1 VARKRRGQPIH
12 GWLVLD
18 KPVGVS
24 SARVVAIV
32 RRLFNAEKAGHGGT
46 LDPLASGI
54 LPVALGEATKTVA
67 WAMAARKTYRFTV
80 RWGEARTTDD
90 AEGTVIAT
98 SDRRPREAEIGA
110 VLSGFV
116 GEIRQRPPTYSA
128 LKVAGERAY
137 DLARGGEVVEL
148 EARSVRIESLRL
160 RAVPD
165 PDHAEFEAEVG
176 KGTYIR
182 ALGRDLAL
190 KLGTCGHIS
199 ALRRTRVGPFDEA
212 HAISLD
218 KLTSLGHSPP
228 PFEHLLPVGTALDDI
243 PALAL
248 TEAEAARLRC
258 GQAVLPLRPTDRA
271 FILELGN
278 GQRIRATC
286 GTKLV
291 ALAEIADGALRP
303 VRVLNL

>member
-1 VARKRRGQPIH
+1 MARKRRGQPIH

>member
-1 VARKRRGQPIH
+1 VARKRRGQPVH
-12 GWLVLD
+12 GWLALD

-24 SARVVAIV
+24 SARAVAVV
-32 RRLFNAEKAGHGGT
+32 RRLFDAEKAGHGGT

-80 RWGEARTTDD
+80 RWGEARETDD
-90 AEGTVIAT
+90 AEGAVTAV
-98 SDRRPREAEIGA
+98 SDRRPTH
-110 VLSGFV
+110 
-116 GEIRQRPPTYSA
+116 GEILAALPVFTGEISQRPPDYSA
-128 LKVAGERAY
+128 LKVAGRRAY
-137 DLARGGEVVEL
+137 ALARGGETVGL
-148 EARSVRIESLRL
+148 EARPVRVESLRL
-160 RAVPD
+160 LGLPD

-190 KLGTCGHIS
+190 SLGSFGHIS
-199 ALRRTRVGPFDEA
+199 ALRRTRVGPFHEG

-218 KLTSLGHSPP
+218 KLTSLGHSPG
-228 PFEHLLPVGTALDDI
+228 PFEHLLPVETALDDI

-258 GQAVLPLRPTDRA
+258 GQAVLPLRPIDRA
-271 FILELGN
+271 FMLELGN

>member
-1 VARKRRGQPIH
+1 VTRKRRGQPVH
-12 GWLVLD
+12 GWLALD

-24 SARVVAIV
+24 SARAVAVV
-32 RRLFNAEKAGHGGT
+32 RRLFDAEKAGHGGT

-80 RWGEARTTDD
+80 CWGEARETDD
-90 AEGTVIAT
+90 AEGAVAAV
-98 SDRRPREAEIGA
+98 SDRRPTHGDISAA
-110 VLSGFV
+110 LPAFT
-116 GEIRQRPPTYSA
+116 GEISQRPPAYSA
-128 LKVAGERAY
+128 LKVAGRRAY
-137 DLARGGEVVEL
+137 ALARGGEAVGL
-148 EARSVRIESLRL
+148 EARPVRVESLRL
-160 RAVPD
+160 LGLPD
-165 PDHAEFEAEVG
+165 RDHAEFEAEVG

-190 KLGTCGHIS
+190 SLGTVGHIS
-199 ALRRTRVGPFDEA
+199 ALRRTRVGPFHEG

-218 KLTSLGHSPP
+218 KLTSLGHSPA
-228 PFEHLLPVGTALDDI
+228 PFEHLLPVETALDDI

-258 GQAVLPLRPTDRA
+258 GQAVLPLRPIDRA
-271 FILELGN
+271 FMLELGN

>member
-1 VARKRRGQPIH
+1 MARKRRGQPVH

-24 SARVVAIV
+24 STRAVAIV

-54 LPVALGEATKTVA
+54 LPIALGEATKTVA

-80 RWGEARTTDD
+80 RWGEARETDD
-90 AEGTVIAT
+90 AEGAVTAT
-98 SDRRPREAEIGA
+98 SDRRPSHVEIEAALPAFI
-110 VLSGFV
+110 
-116 GEIRQRPPTYSA
+116 GEISQRPPAYSA

-137 DLARGGEVVEL
+137 DLARSGEAVEL
-148 EARSVRIESLRL
+148 QARPVRIESVRL
-160 RAVPD
+160 VALPD
-165 PDHAEFEAEVG
+165 LDHAEFEAEVG

-190 KLGTCGHIS
+190 ELGTFAHLS
-199 ALRRTRVGPFDEA
+199 ALRRTRVGPFNEA
-212 HAISLD
+212 GAISLD

-228 PFEHLLPVGTALDDI
+228 PFEHLLPVETALDDI

-271 FILELGN
+271 FMLELGN

>member
-1 VARKRRGQPIH
+1 VARKRRGQPVH

-24 SARVVAIV
+24 SARAVAVV
-32 RRLFNAEKAGHGGT
+32 RRIFNAEKAGHGGT

-54 LPVALGEATKTVA
+54 LPVALGEATKTAA
-67 WAMAARKTYRFTV
+67 WAMAGSKTYRFTV
-80 RWGEARTTDD
+80 RWGEARETDD
-90 AEGTVIAT
+90 AEGAVTAT
-98 SDRRPREAEIGA
+98 SERRPSETEILA
-110 VLSGFV
+110 LLPDFV
-116 GEIRQRPPTYSA
+116 GEISQRPPAYSA
-128 LKVAGERAY
+128 LKLAGRRAY
-137 DLARGGEVVEL
+137 DLARRGEAVEL
-148 EARSVRIESLRL
+148 EARPVRVEGLRL
-160 RAVPD
+160 LAIPD
-165 PDHAEFEAEVG
+165 VDHADFEAEVG
-176 KGTYIR
+176 KGTYVR

-190 KLGTCGHIS
+190 GLGTCGHLS
-199 ALRRTRVGPFDEA
+199 ALRRSRVGPFHEGQ
-212 HAISLD
+212 AISLD

-228 PFEHLLPVGTALDDI
+228 PFEHLLPVETALDDI

-271 FILELGN
+271 FMLELGN

>member
-1 VARKRRGQPIH
+1 MTRRRRGQPIH
-12 GWLVLD
+12 GWLTLD

-24 SARVVAIV
+24 SARAVALV
-32 RRLFNAEKAGHGGT
+32 RRLFDAEKAGHGGT

-54 LPVALGEATKTVA
+54 LPIALGEATKTVA
-67 WAMAARKTYRFTV
+67 WAIAARKTYRFTV
-80 RWGEARTTDD
+80 RWGEARETDD
-90 AEGTVIAT
+90 AEGAVSAT
-98 SDRRPREAEIGA
+98 SDHRPTRAEILA
-110 VLSGFV
+110 ALPAFT
-116 GEIRQRPPTYSA
+116 GEVRQRPPAYSA
-128 LKVAGERAY
+128 LKLAGRRAYALARAGEA
-137 DLARGGEVVEL
+137 VSL
-148 EARSVRIESLRL
+148 ETRPVRIESLSL
-160 RAVPD
+160 LELLD

-190 KLGTCGHIS
+190 SLGTLGHIS
-199 ALRRTRVGPFDEA
+199 ALRRTRAGPFHEA

-218 KLTSLGHSPP
+218 KLHSLGHSPG
-228 PFEHLLPVGTALDDI
+228 PFEHLLPIETALDDI
-243 PALAL
+243 PAVAL

-271 FILELGN
+271 FMLELGN
-278 GQRIRATC
+278 GQRVRATC

>member
-1 VARKRRGQPIH
+1 VARRRRGQPVH

-24 SARVVAIV
+24 SAKAVAIV
-32 RRLFNAEKAGHGGT
+32 RRLFDAEKAGHGGT

-54 LPVALGEATKTVA
+54 LPIALGEATKTVA
-67 WAMAARKTYRFTV
+67 WAMAARKTYRFAV
-80 RWGEARTTDD
+80 HWGEARATDD
-90 AEGTVIAT
+90 AEGAVTAT
-98 SDRRPREAEIGA
+98 SDRRPGRDEILA
-110 VLSGFV
+110 ALPDFI
-116 GEIRQRPPTYSA
+116 GEVTQRPPAYSA

-137 DLARGGEVVEL
+137 DLARSGEAVEL
-148 EARSVRIESLRL
+148 EPRIVRVQSLRL
-160 RAVPD
+160 VAEPD
-165 PDHAEFEAEVG
+165 PDHAAFEAEVG

-190 KLGTCGHIS
+190 KLGTVGHIS
-199 ALRRTRVGPFDEA
+199 ALRRTQVGPFGEA
-212 HAISLD
+212 EAISLE
-218 KLTSLGHSPP
+218 KLTSLGHSPR
-228 PFEHLLPVGTALDDI
+228 PFEHLLPVETALDDI

-248 TEAEAARLRC
+248 TEDEAARLRC

-271 FILELGN
+271 FMLELGN

>member
-1 VARKRRGQPIH
+1 MARKRRGQPVH

-18 KPVGVS
+18 KPLGVS
-24 SARVVAIV
+24 STRAVTIV
-32 RRLFNAEKAGHGGT
+32 RRLFDAEKAGHGGT

-54 LPVALGEATKTVA
+54 LPIALGEATKTVA

-80 RWGEARTTDD
+80 RWGETRATDD
-90 AEGTVIAT
+90 AEGAVTAT
-98 SDRRPREAEIGA
+98 SDRRPSEAEIRA
-110 VLSGFV
+110 VLPAFIGDIS
-116 GEIRQRPPTYSA
+116 QRPPAYSA

-137 DLARGGEVVEL
+137 DLARAGEVVDL
-148 EARSVRIESLRL
+148 EPRLVRVEGLRL
-160 RAVPD
+160 LAMTD
-165 PDHAEFEAEVG
+165 PDHADFEVEVG

-190 KLGTCGHIS
+190 KLGTFGHLS
-199 ALRRTRVGPFDEA
+199 ALRRTQVGPFDEA
-212 HAISLD
+212 KAISLD
-218 KLTSLGHSPP
+218 KLASLGHSPP
-228 PFEHLLPVGTALDDI
+228 PFEHLLPVETALDDI

-248 TEAEAARLRC
+248 TEAEADRLRC

-271 FILELGN
+271 FMLELGN

>member
-1 VARKRRGQPIH
+1 VARKRRGQPVH
-12 GWLVLD
+12 GWLALD

-24 SARVVAIV
+24 SARAVALV
-32 RRLFNAEKAGHGGT
+32 RRLFDAEKAGHGGT

-54 LPVALGEATKTVA
+54 LPIALGEATKTVA

-80 RWGEARTTDD
+80 RWGEARETDD
-90 AEGTVIAT
+90 AEGAITAT
-98 SDRRPREAEIGA
+98 SDHRPGHAD
-110 VLSGFV
+110 VLAALPAFI
-116 GEIRQRPPTYSA
+116 GEIRQRPPAYSA
-128 LKVAGERAY
+128 LKVAGRRAY
-137 DLARGGEVVEL
+137 ELARRGEAVSL
-148 EARSVRIESLRL
+148 EPRVARIESLRL
-160 RAVPD
+160 IGLPD

-182 ALGRDLAL
+182 ALGRDLAQS
-190 KLGTCGHIS
+190 LGTCGHLS
-199 ALRRTRVGPFDEA
+199 ALRRTRVGPFHEA

-218 KLTSLGHSPP
+218 KLPSLGHSPA
-228 PFEHLLPVGTALDDI
+228 PFEHLLPVETALDDI

-258 GQAVLPLRPTDRA
+258 GQAVPPLRPSDRA
-271 FILELGN
+271 FMLELGN

-291 ALAEIADGALRP
+291 ALAEIADGALRA

>member
-1 VARKRRGQPIH
+1 MAHKRRGQPVH
-12 GWLVLD
+12 GWLALD

-24 SARVVAIV
+24 SARAVAIV
-32 RRLFNAEKAGHGGT
+32 RRLFDAEKAGHGGT

-54 LPVALGEATKTVA
+54 LPIALGEATKTVA

-80 RWGEARTTDD
+80 RWGEARDTDD
-90 AEGTVIAT
+90 AEGGIAAT
-98 SDRRPREAEIGA
+98 SDHRPNRADILA
-110 VLSGFV
+110 ALPAFI
-116 GEIRQRPPTYSA
+116 GEIHQRPPAYSA
-128 LKVAGERAY
+128 LKVAGRRAY
-137 DLARGGEVVEL
+137 ALARAGEAVDL
-148 EARSVRIESLRL
+148 EARPVRVESLRL
-160 RAVPD
+160 VECPD
-165 PDHAEFEAEVG
+165 ADHADFEAEVG

-190 KLGTCGHIS
+190 SLGTCGHVS
-199 ALRRTRVGPFDEA
+199 ALRRTRVGPFHEA

-218 KLTSLGHSPP
+218 KLPSLGHSPG
-228 PFEHLLPVGTALDDI
+228 PFEHLLPVETALDDI

-248 TEAEAARLRC
+248 TEAEAVRLRC

-271 FILELGN
+271 FMLELGN

>member
-1 VARKRRGQPIH
+1 MARKRRGQPVH

-18 KPVGVS
+18 KPLGVS
-24 SARVVAIV
+24 SAKAVAIV
-32 RRLFNAEKAGHGGT
+32 RRVFDAEKAGHGGT

-54 LPVALGEATKTVA
+54 LPIALGEATKTVA

-80 RWGEARTTDD
+80 RWGEARETDD
-90 AEGTVIAT
+90 AEGAVTAT
-98 SDRRPREAEIGA
+98 SDHHPSR
-110 VLSGFV
+110 
-116 GEIRQRPPTYSA
+116 GEIEAALPAFTGAIQQRPPAYSA

-137 DLARGGEVVEL
+137 DLARGGEAVDLAPRTVEVATL
-148 EARSVRIESLRL
+148 TLL
-160 RAVPD
+160 GTPD

-190 KLGTCGHIS
+190 ELGTFGHLS
-199 ALRRTRVGPFDEA
+199 ALRRTRVGPFNEDR
-212 HAISLD
+212 AISLD

-228 PFEHLLPVGTALDDI
+228 PFEHLLPVETALDDI

-271 FILELGN
+271 FMLELGN

>member
-1 VARKRRGQPIH
+1 VARKRRGHPVH
-12 GWLVLD
+12 GWLALD

-24 SARVVAIV
+24 STRAVAIV
-32 RRLFNAEKAGHGGT
+32 RRLFDAEKAGHGGT

-54 LPVALGEATKTVA
+54 LPIALGEATKTVA
-67 WAMAARKTYRFTV
+67 WAMAARKAYRFTV
-80 RWGEARTTDD
+80 RWGEARTTED
-90 AEGTVIAT
+90 AEGAVTAT
-98 SDRRPREAEIGA
+98 SDRRPIEAEILA
-110 VLSGFV
+110 EIPAFI
-116 GEIRQRPPTYSA
+116 GEITQRPPAFSA
-128 LKVAGERAY
+128 IKIAGERAY
-137 DLARGGEVVEL
+137 DLARGGAAVNL
-148 EARSVRIESLRL
+148 EARPVRIESLRL
-160 RAVPD
+160 IALPD

-199 ALRRTRVGPFDEA
+199 ALRRTRVGPFDERQ
-212 HAISLD
+212 AISLD
-218 KLTSLGHSPP
+218 KLTSLGHSPA
-228 PFEHLLPVGTALDDI
+228 PFEHLLPVETALDDI

-271 FILELGN
+271 FMLELGN

>member
-1 VARKRRGQPIH
+1 MARKRRGRPVH

-24 SARVVAIV
+24 SACAVAAV
-32 RRLFNAEKAGHGGT
+32 RRQFDAEKAGHGGT
-46 LDPLASGI
+46 LDPLASGV
-54 LPVALGEATKTVA
+54 LPIALGEATKTVA
-67 WAMAARKTYRFTV
+67 WTMACRKTYRFTV
-80 RWGEARTTDD
+80 RWGEARETDD
-90 AEGTVIAT
+90 AEGAITAI
-98 SDRRPREAEIGA
+98 SDHRPSRDEISA
-110 VLSGFV
+110 ALPDFI
-116 GEIRQRPPTYSA
+116 GEIRQRPPAYSA
-128 LKVAGERAY
+128 LKVAGRRAY
-137 DLARGGEVVEL
+137 EL
-148 EARSVRIESLRL
+148 IGL
-160 RAVPD
+160 PD

-190 KLGTCGHIS
+190 SLGTHGHIS
-199 ALRRTRVGPFDEA
+199 ALRRTRVGPFHEA

-218 KLTSLGHSPP
+218 KLPTLGHSPA
-228 PFEHLLPVGTALDDI
+228 PFEHLLPVETALDDI

-258 GQAVLPLRPTDRA
+258 GQAVLPLRPSDRA
-271 FILELGN
+271 FMLELGN

-291 ALAEIADGALRP
+291 ALAEIADGALRA

>member
-1 VARKRRGQPIH
+1 VARRRRGQPVH
-12 GWLVLD
+12 GWLALD

-24 SARVVAIV
+24 SAKAVAIV
-32 RRLFNAEKAGHGGT
+32 RRLLDAEKAGHGGT

-54 LPVALGEATKTVA
+54 LPIALGEATKTVA
-67 WAMAARKTYRFTV
+67 WAMAATKTYRFAV

-90 AEGTVIAT
+90 AEGAVTAT
-98 SDRRPREAEIGA
+98 SDRRPDRAEILAALPG
-110 VLSGFV
+110 LT
-116 GEIRQRPPTYSA
+116 GEIRQRPPAYSA

-137 DLARGGEVVEL
+137 RLARSGEAVNLEPRTVE
-148 EARSVRIESLRL
+148 VTSLRL
-160 RAVPD
+160 LGMPD
-165 PDHAEFEAEVG
+165 ADHAELEAEVG

-182 ALGRDLAL
+182 ALGRDLAIE
-190 KLGTCGHIS
+190 LGTFGHIS
-199 ALRRTRVGPFDEA
+199 ALRRTRVGPFNEMQ
-212 HAISLD
+212 AISLD

-228 PFEHLLPVGTALDDI
+228 PFEHLLPVETALDDI

-248 TEAEAARLRC
+248 TEAEADRLRC

-271 FILELGN
+271 FMLELGN

-286 GTKLV
+286 GNKLV
-291 ALAEIADGALRP
+291 ALVEIADGALRP

>member
-1 VARKRRGQPIH
+1 VARKRRGQPVH

-18 KPVGVS
+18 KPLGVS
-24 SARVVAIV
+24 SAKAVAIV
-32 RRLFNAEKAGHGGT
+32 RRVLDAEKAGHGGT

-67 WAMAARKTYRFTV
+67 WAMAAAKTYRFTV
-80 RWGEARTTDD
+80 RWGEARETDD
-90 AEGTVIAT
+90 AEGAITAT
-98 SDRRPREAEIGA
+98 SDRRPGRDEILRA
-110 VLSGFV
+110 LPDFT
-116 GEIRQRPPTYSA
+116 GEIMQRPPAYSA

-137 DLARGGEVVEL
+137 DLAREGEAVDL
-148 EARSVRIESLRL
+148 APRPVRIESLHL
-160 RAVPD
+160 IAVPD

-182 ALGRDLAL
+182 ALGRDLAR
-190 KLGTCGHIS
+190 KLGAFGHLS
-199 ALRRTRVGPFDEA
+199 ALRRTRVGAFNEDQ
-212 HAISLD
+212 AISLD
-218 KLTSLGHSPP
+218 KLTSLGHSPR
-228 PFEHLLPVGTALDDI
+228 PFEHLLPVETALDDI

-271 FILELGN
+271 FVLELGN
-278 GQRIRATC
+278 GRRIRATC

>member
-1 VARKRRGQPIH
+1 MARKRRGQPIH

-98 SDRRPREAEIGA
+98 SDRRPREAEIGT

>member
-1 VARKRRGQPIH
+1 MTRKRRGQPVH
-12 GWLVLD
+12 GWLALD

-24 SARVVAIV
+24 SARAVAVV
-32 RRLFNAEKAGHGGT
+32 RRLFDAEKAGHGGT

-54 LPVALGEATKTVA
+54 LPVALGEATKTAA

-80 RWGEARTTDD
+80 RWGEARETDD
-90 AEGTVIAT
+90 AEGAVAAT
-98 SDRRPREAEIGA
+98 SDRRPSQSEILA
-110 VLSGFV
+110 ALPAFT
-116 GEIRQRPPTYSA
+116 GEIRQRPPIYSA
-128 LKVAGERAY
+128 LKVAGRRAY
-137 DLARGGEVVEL
+137 ALARGGEAVPL
-148 EARSVRIESLRL
+148 EARPIRVESLRL
-160 RAVPD
+160 LGLPD

-190 KLGTCGHIS
+190 SLGTVCHVS
-199 ALRRTRVGPFDEA
+199 QLRRTQVGPFHEG

-218 KLTSLGHSPP
+218 KLPSLGHSPG
-228 PFEHLLPVGTALDDI
+228 PFEHLLPVETALDDI

-271 FILELGN
+271 FMLELGN

-303 VRVLNL
+303 VRVLNF

>member
-1 VARKRRGQPIH
+1 VARRRRGQPVH
-12 GWLVLD
+12 GWLALD

-24 SARVVAIV
+24 SAKAVAIV
-32 RRLFNAEKAGHGGT
+32 RRLLDAEKAGHGGT

-54 LPVALGEATKTVA
+54 LPIALGEATKTVA
-67 WAMAARKTYRFTV
+67 WAMAATKTYRFAV

-90 AEGTVIAT
+90 AEGAVTAT
-98 SDRRPREAEIGA
+98 SDRRPDRAEILAALPG
-110 VLSGFV
+110 LT
-116 GEIRQRPPTYSA
+116 GEIRQRPPAYSA

-137 DLARGGEVVEL
+137 RLARSGETVDLEPRTVE
-148 EARSVRIESLRL
+148 VTSLRL
-160 RAVPD
+160 LGMPD
-165 PDHAEFEAEVG
+165 PDHAELEAEVG

-182 ALGRDLAL
+182 ALGRDLAIE
-190 KLGTCGHIS
+190 LGTFGHIS
-199 ALRRTRVGPFDEA
+199 ALRRTRVGPFNEMQ
-212 HAISLD
+212 AISLD

-228 PFEHLLPVGTALDDI
+228 PFEHLLPVETALDDI

-248 TEAEAARLRC
+248 TEAEADRLRC

-271 FILELGN
+271 FMLELGN

-286 GTKLV
+286 GNKLV

>member
-1 VARKRRGQPIH
+1 
-12 GWLVLD
+12 
-18 KPVGVS
+18 
-24 SARVVAIV
+24 
-32 RRLFNAEKAGHGGT
+32 
-46 LDPLASGI
+46 
-54 LPVALGEATKTVA
+54 
-67 WAMAARKTYRFTV
+67 MC
-80 RWGEARTTDD
+80 WGEARETDD
-90 AEGTVIAT
+90 AEGAVAAT
-98 SDRRPREAEIGA
+98 SDRRP
-110 VLSGFV
+110 SQ
-116 GEIRQRPPTYSA
+116 GEILAALPAFTGEIHQRPPIYSA
-128 LKVAGERAY
+128 LKVAGRRAY
-137 DLARGGEVVEL
+137 ALARSGEAVPL
-148 EARSVRIESLRL
+148 EARPIRVESLRL
-160 RAVPD
+160 LGLPD

-190 KLGTCGHIS
+190 CLGTLGHIS
-199 ALRRTRVGPFDEA
+199 ALRRTRVGPFHEA
-212 HAISLD
+212 QAISLD
-218 KLTSLGHSPP
+218 KLPSLGHSPG
-228 PFEHLLPVGTALDDI
+228 PFEHLLPVETALDDI

-271 FILELGN
+271 FMLELGN

>member
-1 VARKRRGQPIH
+1 
-12 GWLVLD
+12 VLD

-24 SARVVAIV
+24 STRAVAIV
-32 RRLFNAEKAGHGGT
+32 RRLFDAEKAGHGGT

-54 LPVALGEATKTVA
+54 LPIALGEATKTVA
-67 WAMAARKTYRFTV
+67 WAMAARKIYRFTV
-80 RWGEARTTDD
+80 RWGEARATDD
-90 AEGTVIAT
+90 TEGAITAT
-98 SDRRPREAEIGA
+98 SDKRPSEAEVVA
-110 VLSGFV
+110 ALPAFT
-116 GEIRQRPPTYSA
+116 GEIQQRPPAFSA

-148 EARSVRIESLRL
+148 EARPVRIESLRL
-160 RAVPD
+160 TGMPGA
-165 PDHAEFEAEVG
+165 DHADFEAEVG

-182 ALGRDLAL
+182 ALGRDLAV

-199 ALRRTRVGPFDEA
+199 ALRRTRVGPFDQGQ
-212 HAISLD
+212 AISLD
-218 KLTSLGHSPP
+218 KLTSLGHIPA
-228 PFEHLLPVGTALDDI
+228 PFEHLLPVETALDDI
-243 PALAL
+243 PAFAL

-271 FILELGN
+271 FMLGLGN

>member
-1 VARKRRGQPIH
+1 MALKRRGQPVH

-24 SARVVAIV
+24 SARAVAVV
-32 RRLFNAEKAGHGGT
+32 RRVFDAGKAGHGGT

-54 LPVALGEATKTVA
+54 LPIALGEATKTVA
-67 WAMAARKTYRFTV
+67 WAMAAAKTYRFTV
-80 RWGEARTTDD
+80 RWGEARETDD
-90 AEGTVIAT
+90 AEGAISAT
-98 SDRRPREAEIGA
+98 SDRRPSRDEILA
-110 VLSGFV
+110 AIPAFT
-116 GEIRQRPPTYSA
+116 GEIMQHPPAYSA

-137 DLARGGEVVEL
+137 ELARGGEAVDL
-148 EARSVRIESLRL
+148 APRPVRIETLRL
-160 RAVPD
+160 IAITD
-165 PDHAEFEAEVG
+165 TDHAEFEAEVG

-190 KLGTCGHIS
+190 KLGTFGHLS
-199 ALRRTRVGPFDEA
+199 ALRRTRVGRFNEDQ
-212 HAISLD
+212 AISLD
-218 KLTSLGHSPP
+218 KLTSLGHSPR
-228 PFEHLLPVGTALDDI
+228 PFEHLLPVETALDDI

-271 FILELGN
+271 FMLELGN

-291 ALAEIADGALRP
+291 ALAEISNGALRP